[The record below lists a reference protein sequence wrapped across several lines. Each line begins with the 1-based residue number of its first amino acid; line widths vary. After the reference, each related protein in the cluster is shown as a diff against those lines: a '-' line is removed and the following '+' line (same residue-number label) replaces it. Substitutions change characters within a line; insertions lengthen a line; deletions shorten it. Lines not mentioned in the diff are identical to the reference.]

1 MQDQDKRQLIE
12 SDLRADPLEQLGEW
26 IEAARQAGQ
35 IEPTAMNLATLG
47 PDGFP
52 RARMVL
58 FKGFHQDGF
67 CFYTDYEGAKG
78 RELATAQN
86 VAVTFWWDRL
96 ERQVRVEGMADR
108 LSREKSREYFERRP
122 RQSQLGATTS
132 RQSQIVGSRREL
144 EDRYAEIEK
153 KLANQAVPLPERWG
167 GYVIRPRMFEF
178 WQGRRSRLHD
188 RLRYRLSGQ
197 DWLID
202 RLEP

>member
-1 MQDQDKRQLIE
+1 ME

-26 IEAARQAGQ
+26 IDAGRLAGQ

-58 FKGFHQDGF
+58 FKGFYEDGF

-78 RELATAQN
+78 RELARAKN

-108 LSREKSREYFERRP
+108 ISREKSREYFEGRP
-122 RQSQLGATTS
+122 RQSQLGAATS
-132 RQSQIVGSRREL
+132 RQSQIVASRREL

-178 WQGRRSRLHD
+178 WQGRHSRLHD
-188 RLRYRLSGQ
+188 RLRYRLQGQ
-197 DWLID
+197 RWLID